1 MATATVSLSRDSLA
15 CPICLELLNEPV
27 TLPCGHSFC
36 RGCIGRHW
44 EMQQSGGGGG
54 SGSGGCSCPSCRRSF
69 EPRPW
74 LGTSTLLAQIVCGLA
89 QPQPQGSPPAAA
101 AAGPGDVACD
111 SCPRQQPLKA
121 ERSCLQCLASYC
133 PAHLQPHRQSPAFRH
148 HRLAPP
154 LRDLGLRRCPLHG
167 KPLESYC
174 RTERLCV
181 CWVCALRE
189 HRDHQ
194 KLIMQRKKELE
205 GHLQITASEVGKWIQ
220 NIDCIKESTQ
230 RVKGNALAKFS
241 ELISAVQVAQREVL
255 GFIERERQAEL
266 NRAERVRKELEQ
278 RWSEL
283 RQEKV
288 RLEALS
294 QIEDS
299 IAISQE
305 YLDFNDIAESPAS
318 PPLTTGLDAKLGKVE
333 RVVSGLS
340 TLIKDH
346 VQTAWTKNLENIGSA
361 DDEEPILSPS
371 VSTVSNDE
379 PQLPETQRREDLLQ
393 YCCQLTLDL
402 STVQKELFL
411 SDGNQ
416 RVTNIYPRSE
426 DYEPGPERF
435 DLCSQVLC
443 REPLGGGQFYWE
455 VELNDGDAMIGITH
469 GQIRRKGSD
478 SCCILGRNLF
488 SWCVEFWYNN
498 VSAWHNNEETRL
510 QVGRYGRIGVCL
522 NCPGGT
528 LTFYGVTEQV
538 VIIHQFHAAFN
549 EPMHPAFWV
558 YCDTTLS
565 ICQCP

>member
-1 MATATVSLSRDSLA
+1 MPQWPTFFFFVWFVCDRLALNVYGSTILKHTVTRRTGVS
-15 CPICLELLNEPV
+15 
-27 TLPCGHSFC
+27 TLITEFCVC
-36 RGCIGRHW
+36 RGCARIT
-44 EMQQSGGGGG
+44 
-54 SGSGGCSCPSCRRSF
+54 RRSSLSSPLDF
-69 EPRPW
+69 AHSAHFGGWSAFPSSTKRAETAGASRTSL
-74 LGTSTLLAQIVCGLA
+74 LG
-89 QPQPQGSPPAAA
+89 QGTRGRTVSSA
-101 AAGPGDVACD
+101 
-111 SCPRQQPLKA
+111 
-121 ERSCLQCLASYC
+121 LASN
-133 PAHLQPHRQSPAFRH
+133 R
-148 HRLAPP
+148 
-154 LRDLGLRRCPLHG
+154 
-167 KPLESYC
+167 
-174 RTERLCV
+174 
-181 CWVCALRE
+181 
-189 HRDHQ
+189 

>member
-15 CPICLELLNEPV
+15 CPICLDLLNEPV

-44 EMQQSGGGGG
+44 EMQQS
-54 SGSGGCSCPSCRRSF
+54 SGCSCPSCRRSF

-89 QPQPQGSPPAAA
+89 QGTPPPA
-101 AAGPGDVACD
+101 AAGPGDVTCD

-133 PAHLQPHRQSPAFRH
+133 QAHLQPHRQSPAFRH

-174 RTERLCV
+174 RTERRCV

-194 KLIMQRKKELE
+194 VSTVEEEAARRQKLIMERKKELE
-205 GHLQITASEVGKWIQ
+205 EHLQITANEIGKWIQ

-230 RVKGNALAKFS
+230 RVKGDALAKFS
-241 ELISAVQVAQREVL
+241 ELIGAVQVAQREVL
-255 GFIERERQAEL
+255 GFIERERQTEL

-305 YLDFNDIAESPAS
+305 YLDFNDIAENPAS
-318 PPLTTGLDAKLGKVE
+318 PPLTTGLEAKLGKVE
-333 RVVSGLS
+333 RAVSGLS

-371 VSTVSNDE
+371 ASISHED
-379 PQLPETQRREDLLQ
+379 PLLPEAQRREDLLQ
-393 YCCQLTLDL
+393 YRCQLTLDP
-402 STVQKELFL
+402 STVQKELYL

-426 DYEPGPERF
+426 DYEHGPERF

-522 NCPGGT
+522 NCPAGT

-538 VIIHQFHAAFN
+538 VIIHQFHATFN
-549 EPMHPAFWV
+549 KPMHPAFWV
-558 YCDTTLS
+558 YCDTTLG